1 VRTRLAASLSFHY
14 RGSPRAAREF
24 HLRALLLRALVL
36 CVQLHG
42 EPSQPKP
49 DTAAHRRSEASPLL
63 GSGVWLRFR
72 QRRRRAAQRR
82 HPTGRERVSSPT
94 LQTLQN
100 QSWVS
105 LSRGGFPNPG

>member
-49 DTAAHRRSEASPLL
+49 DTAAIGEAKL
-63 GSGVWLRFR
+63 
-72 QRRRRAAQRR
+72 A
-82 HPTGRERVSSPT
+82 HY
-94 LQTLQN
+94 
-100 QSWVS
+100 
-105 LSRGGFPNPG
+105 